1 MKVSKKI
8 IGLTKLTL
16 GLVFTSQAVLRLRAL
31 LALPAVALLT
41 LSFLAIPL
49 LAVSG
54 GGAMASESVSSIRYG
69 VTSQRTRIVLE
80 LSEKLDYNLFTLD
93 APHRVVLDLPA
104 VTWPEQKPDDPSNGL
119 IKNVRYG
126 LFGPGKSRLVVDATG
141 PVEVQKIFMLGPSAG
156 FPYRLVIDLVETT
169 QASFLARIAKRKAST
184 PNKGVANAVPQVPF
198 TPKPKTKK
206 AKRVIVIDAGH
217 GGVDP
222 GAHGRKAQEKNI
234 VLAFAKALAST
245 LKRTGKYEVHL
256 TRDRDIYIP
265 LRKRVNIARQY
276 DADLFVSIHA
286 DSISRSAVRGMSIY
300 TLSETASDKEAAA
313 LARKENRSDIIAGID
328 FGDQPAEVANILIDL
343 AQRETKN
350 LSVKFAGI
358 VVNEMKGKTRLL
370 DRPHRFAGFR
380 VLKAPDVP
388 SVLIELGFLTNK
400 YDERELSSSK
410 WRNKVAEALSQAIN
424 QYFLTAALDN

>member
-1 MKVSKKI
+1 MTVSRKI
-8 IGLTKLTL
+8 IGLTISPLGPMNRLLVTL
-16 GLVFTSQAVLRLRAL
+16 VLPCLAL
-31 LALPAVALLT
+31 LLVS
-41 LSFLAIPL
+41 LSI
-49 LAVSG
+49 VSMSTSR
-54 GGAMASESVSSIRYG
+54 AFATESVSSIRYG
-69 VTSQRTRIVLE
+69 VTAQRTRIVLD
-80 LSEKLDYNLFTLD
+80 LSKKLDYELFTLD

-104 VTWPEQKPDDPSNGL
+104 VSWPKQTPNDTSKGL
-119 IKNVRYG
+119 VKNIRYG
-126 LFGPGKSRLVVDATG
+126 LFGPGKSRLVLDATG
-141 PVEVQKIFMLGPSAG
+141 PVEVQKIFTLAPSAG
-156 FPYRLVIDLVETT
+156 FSHRLVIDLVSTT
-169 QASFLARIAKRKAST
+169 QEAFAATIAKRRASSRT
-184 PNKGVANAVPQVPF
+184 QDTASAVPPKPF
-198 TPKPKTKK
+198 KPKPKTKK

-222 GAHGRKAQEKNI
+222 GAHGRKAQEKTI

-245 LKRTGKYEVHL
+245 LKRTGKYEVYL
-256 TRDRDIYIP
+256 TRDQDIYIP

-276 DADLFVSIHA
+276 DADLFVSVHA

-358 VVNEMKGKTRLL
+358 VVDEMKGKTRLL
-370 DRPHRFAGFR
+370 DRTHRFAGFR

-410 WRNKVAEALSQAIN
+410 WRKKVAGALSQAIDK
-424 QYFLTAALDN
+424 YFVTVALDN